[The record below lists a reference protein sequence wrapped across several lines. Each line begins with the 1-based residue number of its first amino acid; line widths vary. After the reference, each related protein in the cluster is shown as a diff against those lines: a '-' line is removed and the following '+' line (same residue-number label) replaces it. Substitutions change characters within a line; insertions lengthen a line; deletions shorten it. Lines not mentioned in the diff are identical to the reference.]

1 MINPKSKRSIY
12 ILFIILFFGAICG
25 SILSQFVSSV
35 IPDGVVREF
44 FLSSQSFGWGANEN
58 NWVDLGVL
66 RFKSGFYVDIS
77 IASIIGMMVSWY
89 FLRYFKQEISLGL
102 GPWEII
108 IIFVVVLLLFGGKKL
123 PEFARGLGEGIKEFK
138 KATNDIKDEVD
149 NAINEKKS
157 EEKK

>member
-1 MINPKSKRSIY
+1 
-12 ILFIILFFGAICG
+12 
-25 SILSQFVSSV
+25 
-35 IPDGVVREF
+35 
-44 FLSSQSFGWGANEN
+44 
-58 NWVDLGVL
+58 
-66 RFKSGFYVDIS
+66 
-77 IASIIGMMVSWY
+77 
-89 FLRYFKQEISLGL
+89 LGL

-149 NAINEKKS
+149 NVISEKKS

>member
-1 MINPKSKRSIY
+1 M
-12 ILFIILFFGAICG
+12 
-25 SILSQFVSSV
+25 
-35 IPDGVVREF
+35 
-44 FLSSQSFGWGANEN
+44 
-58 NWVDLGVL
+58 
-66 RFKSGFYVDIS
+66 
-77 IASIIGMMVSWY
+77 
-89 FLRYFKQEISLGL
+89 GL

-149 NAINEKKS
+149 NVINEKKS